1 MGRTKWE
8 GRSEKNMALN
18 YSHFWLL

>member
-1 MGRTKWE
+1 MGRRKWE